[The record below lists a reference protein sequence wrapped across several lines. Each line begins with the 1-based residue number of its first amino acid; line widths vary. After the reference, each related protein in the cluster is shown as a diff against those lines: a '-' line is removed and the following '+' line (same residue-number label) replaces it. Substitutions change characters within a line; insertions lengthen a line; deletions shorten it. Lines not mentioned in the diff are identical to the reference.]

1 MRVGA
6 YSIGHNILSL
16 VLFAKVVIIVEC
28 KLKEQ
33 TQTEH
38 NAAMSRDYFVGGSRN
53 REESFD
59 GLDLKSSDF

>member
-1 MRVGA
+1 MCAGA
-6 YSIGHNILSL
+6 YLIGHNILSL

-38 NAAMSRDYFVGGSRN
+38 NAAMSREYFVGGRWN

-59 GLDLKSSDF
+59 G